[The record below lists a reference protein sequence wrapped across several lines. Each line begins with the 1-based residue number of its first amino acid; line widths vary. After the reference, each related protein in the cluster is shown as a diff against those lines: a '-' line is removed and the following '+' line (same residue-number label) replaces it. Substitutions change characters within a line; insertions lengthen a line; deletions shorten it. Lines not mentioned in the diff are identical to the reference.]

1 MRENNLL
8 EIAMNSLFLALA
20 RFGLAQDF
28 LALSGSADRAGRAG
42 SALSSCLESLALY
55 TDIPRTWPSTHRRAG
70 ERYGDTQ
77 TEERE
82 LDILRHNVT
91 RLALKKQAPTEH
103 GSDTSSSK

>member
-70 ERYGDTQ
+70 ERDGDTQ